1 MLRKS
6 RWRRGRTKGLMT
18 LPSVNGRVNGTEVD
32 IEPSVTLL
40 VGGRRLTKRQLEV
53 LSAVH
58 REGSQNRAAA
68 LLGISTSV
76 LHRYLSQTEGKVG
89 RPLVTTSPGGSE
101 LTELGIKIAMEY
113 EALEVRMRRG
123 TSTVIGCTIVTE
135 DLIMNALSTV
145 DREGACDLIISDDA
159 RNLKDFQAGM
169 MDLLV
174 LDDPLYLYDL
184 EDVSWQEVAADRLL
198 HVDNGPRYGRF
209 MYGAQRIGFRHLEA
223 RGVTYN
229 VEGAFRSLPA
239 LQRSGRSFFIN
250 ESLALRK
257 GMALKSATDPSL
269 LEHRINAVYRTE
281 TDLVRKLVGA
291 LRQEGRMV

>member
-1 MLRKS
+1 M
-6 RWRRGRTKGLMT
+6 G
-18 LPSVNGRVNGTEVD
+18 NVNGTEPD
-32 IEPSVTLL
+32 IEPSVALL
-40 VGGRRLTKRQLEV
+40 VGGRRLTTRQLEV

-58 REGSQNRAAA
+58 KEGSQNRAAA

-76 LHRYLSQTEGKVG
+76 LHRYISQAEGKVG
-89 RPLVTTSPGGSE
+89 RALVVTSPGGSE
-101 LTELGIKIAMEY
+101 LNELGMKVAMEY
-113 EALEVRMRRG
+113 EALEARMRRG
-123 TSTVIGCTIVTE
+123 GSTVVGCTIVTE
-135 DLIMNALSTV
+135 ELLLNALTKI
-145 DREGACDLIISDDA
+145 DREGACELIISDDA

-184 EDVSWQEVAADRLL
+184 EGVSWQEVAADRLL

-209 MYGAQRIGFRHLEA
+209 MYGAQRIGFRHLET
-223 RGVTYN
+223 RGVRFE

-239 LQRSGRSFFIN
+239 LQRSGRSFFVN

-257 GMALKSATDPSL
+257 GLALRSATDPSW

-281 TDLVRKLVGA
+281 SEFVRKLVSA
-291 LRQEGRMV
+291 LRQEGRRV